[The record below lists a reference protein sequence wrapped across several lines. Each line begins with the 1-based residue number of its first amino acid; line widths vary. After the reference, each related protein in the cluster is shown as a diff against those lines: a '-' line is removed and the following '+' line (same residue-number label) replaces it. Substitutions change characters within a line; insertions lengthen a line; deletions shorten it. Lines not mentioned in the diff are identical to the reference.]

1 MFAHSLWPCDQD
13 SNKQKVKTT
22 DIWTIWTWS
31 RKKEATFLKFL
42 TDLFEKLCLPLLS
55 CFLPDW
61 SCKTFDLHYL
71 IILLQSNRNTIIT
84 QNNILFEK
92 HVSFNFMLKHFITI
106 SLWQL
111 LKSLSELFCCACL
124 FHLERQ
130 IEFHLQRRIHLS

>member
-1 MFAHSLWPCDQD
+1 MSAHSLWICDQD

-22 DIWTIWTWS
+22 DISTIWTLT
-31 RKKEATFLKFL
+31 EATFLQFL

-71 IILLQSNRNTIIT
+71 ILLLKSNRNTIIT
-84 QNNILFEK
+84 QNNSLFEK

-106 SLWQL
+106 SLIQL

-124 FHLERQ
+124 FHLQRE

>member
-1 MFAHSLWPCDQD
+1 MFAHSLWICDQD

-22 DIWTIWTWS
+22 DISTIWTLT
-31 RKKEATFLKFL
+31 EATFLQFL

-71 IILLQSNRNTIIT
+71 ILLFKSNRNTIIT
-84 QNNILFEK
+84 QNNSLFEK

-106 SLWQL
+106 SLIQL

-124 FHLERQ
+124 FHLQRE

>member
-1 MFAHSLWPCDQD
+1 MFAHSLWICDQD

-22 DIWTIWTWS
+22 DISTIWTLT
-31 RKKEATFLKFL
+31 EATFLQFL
-42 TDLFEKLCLPLLS
+42 ADLFEKLCLPLLS

-71 IILLQSNRNTIIT
+71 ILLLKSNRNTIIT
-84 QNNILFEK
+84 QNNSLFEK

-106 SLWQL
+106 SLIQL

-124 FHLERQ
+124 FHLQRQ

>member
-1 MFAHSLWPCDQD
+1 MFAHSLWICDQD

-22 DIWTIWTWS
+22 DISTIWTLT
-31 RKKEATFLKFL
+31 EATFLQFL

-71 IILLQSNRNTIIT
+71 ILLLKSNRNTIIT
-84 QNNILFEK
+84 QNNSLFEK

-106 SLWQL
+106 SLIQL
-111 LKSLSELFCCACL
+111 LKSVSELFCCACL
-124 FHLERQ
+124 FHLQRE

>member
-1 MFAHSLWPCDQD
+1 MFAHSLWICDQD

-22 DIWTIWTWS
+22 DISTIWTLT
-31 RKKEATFLKFL
+31 EATFLQFL
-42 TDLFEKLCLPLLS
+42 TDLFEKLYLPLLS

-71 IILLQSNRNTIIT
+71 ILLLKSNRNTIIT
-84 QNNILFEK
+84 QNNSLFEK

-106 SLWQL
+106 SLIQL

-124 FHLERQ
+124 FHLQRE